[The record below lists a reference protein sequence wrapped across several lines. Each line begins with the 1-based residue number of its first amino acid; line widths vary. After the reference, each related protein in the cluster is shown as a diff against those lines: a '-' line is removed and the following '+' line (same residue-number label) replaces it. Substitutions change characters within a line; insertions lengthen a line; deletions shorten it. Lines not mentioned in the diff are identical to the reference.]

1 MWLRS
6 GEKRKPLVIYRR
18 PRQTFLLIAS
28 FLTAVAASA
37 AARAD
42 TIYDFVQQGE
52 ATGQFGAVSLAF
64 GFQLTLN
71 NNFTSES
78 FDRQCFVNGC
88 FGTGDFTT
96 FTLTLD
102 GQSDGELGLAADPF
116 GETDKGYIDG
126 DSGSLIWDTAT
137 QNDVS
142 LTFGQ
147 GVWTATINSDE
158 IAGVCGQPGCVAS
171 GTLSPVP
178 EPASLGILAA
188 GLVGIAAARRRRPAC
203 AS

>member
-1 MWLRS
+1 MTTSRPIRRFLVIA
-6 GEKRKPLVIYRR
+6 PLV
-18 PRQTFLLIAS
+18 LA
-28 FLTAVAASA
+28 AAASG

-42 TIYDFVQQGE
+42 TIYDFVQQGS
-52 ATGQFGAVSLAF
+52 AAGQFGTVPLAF

-71 NNFTSES
+71 GPFAPDS

-96 FTLTLD
+96 FTMALTLD
-102 GQSDGELGLAADPF
+102 GQADGELGLAADKF
-116 GETDKGYIDG
+116 GETDEGFIDG

-158 IAGVCGQPGCVAS
+158 IADACGQPGCVVS
-171 GTLSPVP
+171 GILSPVP
-178 EPASLGILAA
+178 EPASLGLLGA
-188 GLVGIAAARRRRPAC
+188 GLVGIAAARRRRSAF
-203 AS
+203 AL